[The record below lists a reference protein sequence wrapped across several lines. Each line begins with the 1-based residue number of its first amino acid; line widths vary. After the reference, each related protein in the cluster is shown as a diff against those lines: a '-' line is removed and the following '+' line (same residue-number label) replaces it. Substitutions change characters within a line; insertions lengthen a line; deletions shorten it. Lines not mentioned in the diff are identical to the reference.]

1 MLERRKEGFLVFLHL
16 FLLKENSFPWTH
28 KWGLT
33 ETQRHLDTW
42 SESWTGQLIRVKHYK
57 LEGSGLQW
65 CPLPGTRCQGSALAA
80 RALPLS
86 VSEAFYNKILF
97 LKLTSVVQ

>member
-1 MLERRKEGFLVFLHL
+1 MLERRKEGVLVFLHL
-16 FLLKENSFPWTH
+16 FLLKENPFPWTP

-42 SESWTGQLIRVKHYK
+42 SESWTGQLICVKHYK
-57 LEGSGLQW
+57 VECSDLW
-65 CPLPGTRCQGSALAA
+65 CPLPGTRCQGPALAA